1 MKGGRMPIEGL
12 NPRKSQA
19 ERLKFDRRL
28 LLNFDW
34 VLLSMVFAICGI
46 ALVNLYSAGSSLAS
60 LKGSPI
66 YIKQTVWI
74 LMGIVFMGVFFSID
88 YRTIVRHAYEIY
100 GVSILLLLV
109 VFFLGEITRGT
120 QRWIS
125 FGGFSLQ
132 PSELLK
138 LTIILVLARF
148 FNANGV
154 NQSYTLRR
162 LWVPIALVLVPFL
175 LIMKQP
181 DLGTAMMILIIFVSM
196 TLFVG
201 VNWKS
206 IVLVVSTGILMT
218 PLCWAVLKDYQ
229 KERILTFL
237 DPDKDPLGSGYHIIQ
252 SIIAIGSGGI
262 IGKGFMKGTQSQ
274 LRFLPEHQTDFVFS
288 VFAEEWGF
296 LGSSLLI
303 FIFLC
308 LVLWS
313 LRIAKTSR
321 DLLGTLIAFGIAM
334 LIFWELFINLGM
346 VLGIFPVVGIPL
358 PFLSYGGSAIV
369 VLMSSIGLLMNVSVR
384 RFILQP

>member
-1 MKGGRMPIEGL
+1 MPIEGL

-34 VLLSMVFAICGI
+34 VLLSMVFTICGI
-46 ALVNLYSAGSSLAS
+46 ALINLYSAGSSLAAM
-60 LKGSPI
+60 KGGPI
-66 YIKQTVWI
+66 YVKQAVWVLI
-74 LMGIVFMGVFFSID
+74 GIVFMGIFFSID
-88 YRTIVRHAYEIY
+88 YRTIIRHAYTIY
-100 GVSILLLLV
+100 GVSIVLLLV

-148 FNANGV
+148 YNSRGV
-154 NQSYTLRR
+154 EESYTLRK
-162 LWVPIALVLVPFL
+162 LWIPIVLVIVPFL

-206 IVLVVSTGILMT
+206 IVLVVTTGILMT

-252 SIIAIGSGGI
+252 SIIAIGSGGVV
-262 IGKGFMKGTQSQ
+262 GKGFLKGTQSQ

-296 LGSSLLI
+296 LGSFILI
-303 FIFLC
+303 FLFLS

-313 LRIAKTSR
+313 LRIARTSR

-369 VLMSSIGLLMNVSVR
+369 VLLSSVGLLMNVSVR
-384 RFILQP
+384 RFVLQP